1 MMAPQPTHAIA
12 TFDAAGAHF
21 PARAALRLAGHMSEP
36 AFGYRHTTPDCQD
49 SMTSPLF
56 RPSAVVF
63 DMDGII
69 FNTEDLYDV
78 VGAELLKRRQCE
90 FTRDLKLKMMGRPA
104 PAAFEMMRQECGLD
118 DSIETLQA
126 ESDEIFK
133 TLLPER
139 IELMPGFQAVLE
151 AVQKRGLPTAVAT
164 SSHRDFATTALG
176 IFDLLDRFQFVLT
189 GDDVRHGKPDPEI
202 YLKAAEKLGLSPQQI
217 LVFEDSHAGSLAAT
231 RAGAWTVAVP
241 TPYAR
246 HLDFSHAN
254 LVVPR
259 LDDPRVMK
267 ILQSSAPSH

>member
-1 MMAPQPTHAIA
+1 
-12 TFDAAGAHF
+12 
-21 PARAALRLAGHMSEP
+21 
-36 AFGYRHTTPDCQD
+36 
-49 SMTSPLF
+49 MTSDAF
-56 RPSAVVF
+56 RPAAVVF

-69 FNTEDLYDV
+69 FNTEDLYDI

-104 PAAFEMMRQECGLD
+104 PAAFELMRQECGLD

-139 IELMPGFQAVLE
+139 IELMPGFRRVLE
-151 AVQKRGLPTAVAT
+151 AVQQRGLPTAVAT
-164 SSHRDFATTALG
+164 SSHRDFANTALG
-176 IFDLLDRFQFVLT
+176 TFDLLDRFKFVLT
-189 GDDVRHGKPDPEI
+189 GDDVEHGKPDPEI
-202 YLKAAEKLGLSPQQI
+202 YLKAADKLGLSPRQI

-241 TPYAR
+241 TPHAR

-259 LDDPRVMK
+259 LDDPRVLR
-267 ILQSSAPSH
+267 ILGGEPPN